1 MSHRRRTQH
10 ARTTTT
16 APLRMAFDPDVT
28 PGALD
33 AFHAW
38 LTKSGVRLTDNAV
51 LAGRSPLAGGR
62 GLVAAKAIETGQSV
76 LAIPQS
82 LGLTATGLKSSGIA
96 QYVKGFEGWTGETGL
111 IALQVLWERAQGEG
125 SNMAPWIAVLP
136 KAEELEMP
144 LFWGE
149 ADLTLADASST
160 RVRNQQQL
168 GVRSFIAKSFW
179 ERIDRSIASLCTLH
193 QKVSC
198 RNSSHFCACFSRRRV
213 HLPRASVAPT
223 PTLVRQRSGA
233 CNMLFIRAL

>member
-1 MSHRRRTQH
+1 SSSRAHRPTRRSSSTGTIMSHRRRTQH
-10 ARTTTT
+10 ARTTTP
-16 APLRMAFDPDVT
+16 PLHMAFDPDVT

-51 LAGRSPLAGGR
+51 LAGKSPLAGGR

-96 QYVKGFEGWTGETGL
+96 QYVTGFEGWTGETGL

-125 SNMAPWIAVLP
+125 SKMAPWIAVLP
-136 KAEELEMP
+136 KEGELEMP

-160 RVRNQQQL
+160 R
-168 GVRSFIAKSFW
+168 
-179 ERIDRSIASLCTLH
+179 
-193 QKVSC
+193 
-198 RNSSHFCACFSRRRV
+198 
-213 HLPRASVAPT
+213 
-223 PTLVRQRSGA
+223 
-233 CNMLFIRAL
+233 